1 MTAPGLAILRPIDAR
16 TPAREILYSSLTGRL
31 AGITAQG
38 IVMYSIIRS
47 KLSASSITFL
57 FIFPFSFNA
66 NALSLEQTNNSIG
79 SIVVTGSKYPEDSLQ
94 VPSFITTIS
103 RQQIQESGAM
113 TVDEAIS
120 RIGGIPSRPSLYGG
134 NELKLDLG
142 GFGDASQNN
151 QLIVIDGVP
160 YQQGDSSENR
170 LSYIPLDQV
179 ERIEIQRGASSV
191 LYGNGAVG
199 GVINIITKSTGADSE
214 KPFAN
219 LYTSYGSFNTSDTR
233 STVVYGNKNFSLIF
247 SGTNRRS
254 DGYRSNSASKE
265 RDGKLTFKYKHSLFL
280 SSIYVETNDLEAR
293 TPGALT
299 LSEFQSNPRASY
311 SGYKNDVWNNAIN
324 QVGGYLETDI
334 NSVVVRLNARHQ
346 DRLVRYV
353 ATQSGRT
360 IYENTQFSRAKSTA
374 DTFDLNF
381 KKDINSTLGNNTLIG
396 GISQNYWNMTSIST
410 STNYP
415 SNRGSSSSN
424 GIYAQNDFKLTGFQ
438 TLIRLG
444 YRTENF
450 TQDSLYLATKEKY
463 NLHASELALSQPV
476 NKFNSLYIRR
486 AKSFSIPN
494 TDYIGNMWPVVA
506 LRPQIGF
513 EREIGWKFN
522 HFSGTNL
529 NFRYYIN
536 DITDEIAY
544 DPLTGNQLNL
554 PQTQRR
560 GINLSGEFIPLR
572 NLTIGSTID
581 LRNATIT
588 AGTYNGKTAPLNPNT
603 FSLRAKYDLTDN
615 QSLGTQW
622 NYVSRQVTS
631 ADYNNL
637 NRIPSY
643 DTLDIRYAYKYS
655 KSADFSVGI
664 KNVMD
669 KNYYSYSVIDYT
681 STAYYYP
688 DPRRT
693 FMASA
698 RFMFD

>member
-1 MTAPGLAILRPIDAR
+1 MFLNIRSYYLVLFI
-16 TPAREILYSSLTGRL
+16 IVLSFFSNFNV
-31 AGITAQG
+31 TAQ
-38 IVMYSIIRS
+38 
-47 KLSASSITFL
+47 T
-57 FIFPFSFNA
+57 
-66 NALSLEQTNNSIG
+66 LEQIYKPPLST
-79 SIVVTGSKYPEDSLQ
+79 VVTGSKYPEDSLQ
-94 VPSFITTIS
+94 VPSFITIITKE
-103 RQQIQESGAM
+103 QIQESGAM
-113 TVDEAIS
+113 TVDEAIT

-170 LSYIPLDQV
+170 LSYIPIDQV

-214 KPFAN
+214 KPSAS

-233 STVVYGNKNFSLIF
+233 GTVTYGNKNFSLIF

-265 RDGKLTFKYKHSLFL
+265 RDGKLTFKYKHDLFL
-280 SSIYVETNDLEAR
+280 SSLYVETNDLEAR
-293 TPGALT
+293 TPGNLT

-360 IYENTQFSRAKSTA
+360 INENTQFSRAKSTA

-410 STNYP
+410 DAVFP

-438 TLIRLG
+438 TLLKLG

-450 TQDSLYLATKEKY
+450 TQDSLSLATKQKY
-463 NLHASELALSQPV
+463 NLHASELALLQPV

-486 AKSFSIPN
+486 AKSFSVPN

-506 LRPQIGF
+506 LRPQTGF
-513 EREIGWKFN
+513 EKEIGWKLH

-529 NFRYYIN
+529 SLRYYIN

-544 DPLTGNQLNL
+544 NPLTSAQLNL
-554 PQTQRR
+554 PQTQRK
-560 GINLSGEFIPLR
+560 GINFSGEFIPFR
-572 NLTIGSTID
+572 NLIIGSTID
-581 LRNATIT
+581 LRKATIT
-588 AGTYNGKTAPLNPNT
+588 AGTFNGKTAPLNPNT
-603 FSLRAKYDLTDN
+603 FSLRAKYNLN
-615 QSLGTQW
+615 ESQSLSTQW

-631 ADYNNL
+631 GDYSNIK
-637 NRIPSY
+637 RIPSY
-643 DTLDIRYAYKYS
+643 DTLDIRYAFKYS
-655 KSADFSVGI
+655 KRADFSVGI
-664 KNVMD
+664 KNIMD
-669 KNYYSYSVIDYT
+669 TNYYSYSVIDWS

-688 DPRRT
+688 DPRRI